1 MIMFAKNMTPNI
13 VNIKPISQNLF
24 VHLLSSMN
32 IYIFCMNVIS
42 ATICFE
48 DDMILGP
55 SSRDVFCF
63 TTSATLSW
71 LQTKTKNQSI
81 RSFEGEI
88 SSSQTLN

>member
-1 MIMFAKNMTPNI
+1 
-13 VNIKPISQNLF
+13 
-24 VHLLSSMN
+24 
-32 IYIFCMNVIS
+32 MNVIS

-48 DDMILGP
+48 DDMILGS

-88 SSSQTLN
+88 SSSQTPN